1 MMQRDDISYKTLMDI
16 IGDKKNMLISWK
28 KKEPDG
34 TCARGPSLSEYLN
47 STNNGN
53 SFGAFKVSFSTPRD
67 DLAAECSLHID
78 RLLEEIECRYPA
90 SELHQC
96 LAVRSDH
103 FSRKQLSLKASPT
116 LKLVFAV
123 KFSFFSKLLSILL
136 IFREKRLY
144 MRGNPL

>member
-123 KFSFFSKLLSILL
+123 RFSVFFEIAIDIANILE
-136 IFREKRLY
+136 EKALY
-144 MRGNPL
+144 EG